1 MNRNKMITG
10 SALTKSVLLAM
21 LFSGTAIAETTD
33 AENTLAEPTATD
45 TSVTET
51 PGTETSITETSV
63 TETPVIE
70 TAVADDA
77 PASADFLV
85 DTANWQCDDCA
96 FEEGYSGELELGIG
110 SVSDDSFKFGEY
122 NGLYEKSG
130 FIITNAKARYRDL
143 DANYFDL
150 SVNDLGLDSRSLDI
164 EGGRQGKYKVFFSY
178 DEIAHAFSDSIM
190 TPYTGSGSTNL
201 TLPGWVPAST
211 TTSMSSL
218 AASLQK
224 SEVKLQRTRMDLGF
238 SFIPTSSWKYDI
250 KYRHETREGT
260 KRSAGSFFFNAAQ
273 MIEPVD
279 YVTDQIDASAS
290 YIGKRWQATLAY
302 YGSFF
307 SNDNKSLTWAEAFN
321 PVFAG
326 ATSGQ
331 RALPPDNLFH
341 QLILSAGYQI
351 SSKTRLS
358 GDISVGRM
366 QQDEDFL
373 PATTNTSL
381 TVPVL
386 PRSSA
391 DAEVDT
397 LQGNIRVISSIDNK
411 LRLNASYNY
420 SDHDNQ
426 TPQSL
431 YTWVSTDD
439 FVNTPRTNQPYSF
452 TRQETKLGGDYRLG
466 KSIKLSAGVDHDSLE
481 RTHQEVDKTTE
492 VTSWGKL
499 IIRGKDFMD
508 MTFKLAQAERNVSNY
523 QVVAEI
529 DPPQNPLLRKYN
541 MADRLRTTAGATVN
555 AMLSETLNVGLGID
569 YAKDDYSES
578 TLGLVDA
585 NELNLNADASAILT
599 EESSMHVFA
608 GQERIKSSQDGSSS
622 FSSATWFAENDDTI
636 NTIGIGYKQQLMED
650 KLDLGVDYVIS
661 QSTGKIHIT
670 SAGSENFPDLDVD
683 LQSLKLY
690 ADYRMKDNMSVHAAY
705 WYESYDTKN
714 WALDGVN
721 SDTVWN
727 VLGFGE
733 TTPSYDISVITV
745 ALRYKF

>member
-1 MNRNKMITG
+1 MNRNKIITG
-10 SALTKSVLLAM
+10 GALTKSVLLAM
-21 LFSGTAIAETTD
+21 LFSGAAIAETTD
-33 AENTLAEPTATD
+33 AENTLTEPTATD

-51 PGTETSITETSV
+51 P
-63 TETPVIE
+63 VIE
-70 TAVADDA
+70 TPTTETDITVDL
-77 PASADFLV
+77 PTASDFMV
-85 DTANWQCDDCA
+85 DTANWKCKDCA
-96 FEEGYSGELELGIG
+96 FEEGYSGEVELGIG

-130 FIITNAKARYRDL
+130 FIITNARVRYRDL
-143 DANYFDL
+143 EANYFDL
-150 SVNDLGLDSRSLDI
+150 SVNDLGLDSRSLNI
-164 EGGRQGKYKVFFSY
+164 EGGHQGKYKVFFSY

-190 TPYTGSGSTNL
+190 TPYSGNGSANL
-201 TLPGWVPAST
+201 SLPVGWVPAGT

-224 SEVKLQRTRMDLGF
+224 NEVKLQRTRMDLGI
-238 SFIPTSSWKYDI
+238 SFLPTSSWKYDI
-250 KYRHETREGT
+250 NYRHETREGT

-279 YVTDQIDASAS
+279 YVTDEIDASAS

-307 SNDNKSLTWAEAFN
+307 SNENKSLTWDEAFN
-321 PVFAG
+321 PIIAG

-331 RALPPDNLFH
+331 RALAPDNLFH
-341 QLILSAGYQI
+341 QLIMSAGYQI

-358 GDISVGRM
+358 GDISIGRM

-373 PATTNTSL
+373 PATTNSSL
-381 TVPVL
+381 TVAAL
-386 PRSSA
+386 PRNSA

-397 LQGNIRVISSIDNK
+397 LQGNIRFITSINDK
-411 LRLNASYNY
+411 IRLNASYNY

-439 FVNTPRTNQPYSF
+439 FVNTPETNQPYSF
-452 TRQETKLGGDYRLG
+452 TRQETRLGGDYRFDR
-466 KSIKLSAGVDHDSLE
+466 SIKISAGVDHDRFE
-481 RTHQEVDKTTE
+481 RTLQEVDKTTE
-492 VTSWGKL
+492 VTGWGKL

-508 MTFKLAQAERNVSNY
+508 MTFKLAQAKRDVSNY
-523 QVVAEI
+523 QVAAEI

-541 MADRLRTTAGATVN
+541 MADRSRTTAGATVN
-555 AMLSETLNVGLGID
+555 AMLSETLNAGLSID

-585 NELNLNADASAILT
+585 NELNFNADASAILT

-608 GQERIKSSQDGSSS
+608 GQERIESSQAGSSS
-622 FSSATWFAENDDTI
+622 FSTPTWFANNDDTI
-636 NTIGIGYKQQLMED
+636 NSIGMGYKQQLMED
-650 KLDLGVDYVIS
+650 KLELGVDYVMS
-661 QSTGKIHIT
+661 QSTGKIQII
-670 SAGSENFPDLDVD
+670 SAGTDNFPDLEVD

-690 ADYRMKDNMSVHAAY
+690 ADYQMKDNMSVHAAY
-705 WYESYDTKN
+705 WYESYDTKS

-721 SDTVWN
+721 PDTVWN

-733 TTPSYDISVITV
+733 MTPSYDVSVITV
-745 ALRYKF
+745 SLRYKF